1 MCQFC
6 GQMPRLSRCPNCRDE
21 EPELIKCRFCK
32 ALLYEG
38 NRYLS
43 TPKGSYCLDC
53 LETFTPFEWLEMLD
67 LELEEV

>member
-1 MCQFC
+1 MCMFC
-6 GQMPRLSRCPNCRDE
+6 RHIPCLSRRPNCKDE
-21 EPELIKCRFCK
+21 EPELIKCQFCK

-53 LETFTPFEWLEMLD
+53 LEMFMTFEWLEMLD